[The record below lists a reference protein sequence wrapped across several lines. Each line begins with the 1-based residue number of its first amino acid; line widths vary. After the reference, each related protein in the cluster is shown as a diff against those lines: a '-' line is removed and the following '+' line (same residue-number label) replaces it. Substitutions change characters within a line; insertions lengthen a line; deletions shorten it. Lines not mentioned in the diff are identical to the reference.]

1 MDTNI
6 VIEVARN
13 LIQELIEQG
22 YTTEEALLVLSTGV
36 MTLGPMVHPAGFDM
50 HTKAFTLSVTSVLA
64 EYQSPI
70 KH

>member
-6 VIEVARN
+6 AIDLARN

-22 YTTEEALLVLSTGV
+22 YTTDEALLVMCTGV
-36 MTLGPMVHPAGFDM
+36 MTIGPMVHPAGFDM
-50 HTKAFTLSVTSVLA
+50 NTKAFGLSLTSVLA
-64 EYQSPI
+64 EYESPI